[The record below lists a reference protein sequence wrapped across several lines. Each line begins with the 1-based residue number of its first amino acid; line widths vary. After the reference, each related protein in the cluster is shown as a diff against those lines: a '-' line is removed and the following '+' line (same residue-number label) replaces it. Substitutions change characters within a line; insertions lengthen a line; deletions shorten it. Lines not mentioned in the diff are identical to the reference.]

1 MTNKYYNIMYICF
14 KTLLGRLRSSVVE
27 LNRNAV
33 DQGHGDISESEQFL
47 TPWAHLRFNKV
58 MRAIIHRFQ
67 GLVQLLTHYHFQDS
81 GGSQKTTNR
90 LHLIWYRHYSTQ
102 DSTRAPS

>member
-1 MTNKYYNIMYICF
+1 MYICF
-14 KTLLGRLRSSVVE
+14 KALLGRFRSSVVE

-47 TPWAHLRFNKV
+47 TPWAHLRFNKI

-67 GLVQLLTHYHFQDS
+67 GLVHTLSLS
-81 GGSQKTTNR
+81 GLRR
-90 LHLIWYRHYSTQ
+90 LSEDNKSL
-102 DSTRAPS
+102 APDMV